1 MVESA
6 SIATLSKAEREAA
19 ISKLREESRQNYLL
33 ERKNKE
39 LDLLRWKIAD
49 EEELFRQEKLTDIE
63 IKRLEAN
70 KELLKELEKKLLKEE
85 DMDENY
91 QLPESYIDEKGKLDK
106 SKKESLLNSRYTTK
120 EVEKSKQEIVEENK
134 IKASNI
140 NVMTIKQK
148 KNEHDL
154 LIEDEIEFLADE
166 IINGDL
172 SLDEINEEIEKNE
185 VFNIYYI
192 Y

>member
-19 ISKLREESRQNYLL
+19 IPELREESRQNYLL

-70 KELLKELEKKLLKEE
+70 KELLEELEKKLLKEE
-85 DMDENY
+85 DVDENY

-120 EVEKSKQEIVEENK
+120 EVEKSEQEIVEENK

-185 VFNIYYI
+185 VFIIYYI